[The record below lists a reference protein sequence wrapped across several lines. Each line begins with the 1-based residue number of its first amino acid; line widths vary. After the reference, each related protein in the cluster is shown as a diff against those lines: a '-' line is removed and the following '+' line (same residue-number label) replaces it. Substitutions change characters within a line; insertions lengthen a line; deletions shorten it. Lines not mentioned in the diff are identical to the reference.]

1 MVAKQQKVVSISKT
15 ENGRP
20 CLPEAGLVKPILLA
34 EDSPSDARLINMVLK
49 KAGVSNRVF
58 MVENG
63 EEAIAYLNG
72 NEQYANRTLF
82 PVPGVLLLDLL
93 MPKLDGFQV
102 MEWCRTQPHLRD
114 MLTIVLSSRRE
125 LKAMTRAY
133 ALGAH
138 SFLLK
143 PPTVAEILELTK
155 AFQGYWGSLSF
166 ASAA

>member
-1 MVAKQQKVVSISKT
+1 MVPEQQIAVSLKKA
-15 ENGRP
+15 ENCQA
-20 CLPEAGLVKPILLA
+20 CLPAVDLVKPILLV
-34 EDSPSDARLINMVLK
+34 DDLPSDAALINMVLK
-49 KAGVSNRVF
+49 KAGVTNRVF
-58 MVENG
+58 MVGNG

-72 NEQYANRTLF
+72 REPYADHTLF
-82 PVPGVLLLDLL
+82 PVPGVLLLDLV

-102 MEWCRTQPHLRD
+102 MEWCRTQPHLRN
-114 MLTIVLSSRRE
+114 MLIIVLSGRRE

-143 PPTVAEILELTK
+143 SPTVAEIMELTK
-155 AFQGYWGSLSF
+155 AFPGYWGSLPL